1 MTKNALGDSAPAD
14 GASTVDQRSIAAWMC
29 AHIAQVLELDISQ
42 IDEQKSFEA
51 LGLDS
56 VATVGMSGDLSDW
69 LGWRVNPNLA
79 YDYTSVQALSVFLAD
94 EAARRGR
101 LSAMEG

>member
-1 MTKNALGDSAPAD
+1 MTKTALGDSARAD
-14 GASTVDQRSIAAWMC
+14 GASSVDQRSIAAWMC
-29 AHIAQVLELDISQ
+29 AHIAQVLELDVSE

-69 LGWRVNPNLA
+69 LGWRVNPNLS
-79 YDYTSVQALSVFLAD
+79 YDYPSVQALSVFLAD
-94 EAARRGR
+94 EAARRGS
-101 LSAMEG
+101 LNEIEG